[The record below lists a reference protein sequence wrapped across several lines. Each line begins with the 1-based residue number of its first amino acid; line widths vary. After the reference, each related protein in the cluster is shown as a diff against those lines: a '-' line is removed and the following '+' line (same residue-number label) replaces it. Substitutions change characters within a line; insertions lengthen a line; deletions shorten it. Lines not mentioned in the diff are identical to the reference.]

1 MTVASRTGDG
11 SDIRSALR
19 TLGRRLQNARRQAGL
34 TQRVV
39 ADELEVTPQTIRN
52 WEAGRNEPPHR
63 LRRQLADLYGATVPE
78 IMGQDPAG
86 HVAVLTPSS
95 RVDVDPARLRL
106 ARQRASLSQE
116 QVSEQAGISRAT
128 LGRYER
134 GSNKPTRAN
143 LETLATLYGRP
154 LTWFVPRGRMLR
166 AGEAETSVPAA
177 PATPLMHDD
186 EVLEAYGT
194 AQPDLPPE
202 AVRSIADY
210 IQFLHDRELNGQY

>member
-19 TLGRRLQNARRQAGL
+19 TLGRRLQNTRRQAGL

-63 LRRQLADLYGATVPE
+63 LRRQLADLYGTTVPE

-95 RVDVDPARLRL
+95 RVDVGPARLRL

-154 LTWFVPRGRMLR
+154 LNWFVPRGRMR
-166 AGEAETSVPAA
+166 TDA
-177 PATPLMHDD
+177 PAIPEMHDD
-186 EVLEAYGT
+186 EVLEAYSI
-194 AQPDLPPE
+194 AQPDLRLE

-210 IQFLHDRELNGQY
+210 IRFLHDREIHEQG